1 MGKSACQIYNRELIK
16 RGPYGCNI
24 FVLHLPPTF
33 DDEKL
38 SLLFSKFSESI
49 ISSKVCI
56 DPHTQRTKGYGFVSF
71 SNKEAAMKAIESKND
86 AIVEGNRLRVR
97 LKDKEYK
104 KY

>member
-1 MGKSACQIYNRELIK
+1 MKYTSK
-16 RGPYGCNI
+16 RWIRKQEFILKKYDLRVFI
-24 FVLHLPPTF
+24 EQVW
-33 DDEKL
+33 
-38 SLLFSKFSESI
+38 FSESI